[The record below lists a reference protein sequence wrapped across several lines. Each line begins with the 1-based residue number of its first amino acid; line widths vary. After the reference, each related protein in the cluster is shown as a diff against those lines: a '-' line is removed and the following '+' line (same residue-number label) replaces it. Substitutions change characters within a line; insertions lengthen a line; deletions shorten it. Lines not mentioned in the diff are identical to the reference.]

1 MFGSLSSLIL
11 IAVVWLLLLAPL
23 FLRNQSPVRRTST
36 ALSETRV
43 LHEGGSEIS
52 RPRKRPLPAESL
64 YHADVDEDIE
74 LVEAEP
80 ERVII
85 DDTGRDVP
93 GIIEGEVVGY
103 RPLDEEDT
111 GEFAPVAPDDEAP
124 DAIAEDDDAY
134 SVEVVAE
141 DTEDSEFSEDADFD
155 EDAEVAEVV
164 EAEAE
169 AIEPVET
176 VEALDEEPAEQPAE
190 RFSTIPAAYLRGGD
204 IDVSVGTDEH
214 PADDAG
220 EPEDA
225 GDADFL
231 DDTYGDGEL
240 TAEELDYAA
249 ARRGRGFYDPETSQR
264 LVEARQTRRKRVLC
278 GLAAL
283 CVVSVVAAVVLGG
296 AVWAAVVATVAMSG
310 VYLYYLRRQ
319 VVEEA
324 KLRRRR
330 IARMRRARLG
340 VRNTDD
346 RELGVPDRLLRPGAV
361 VLESDDADPEFAD
374 LDYSDYTEYD
384 DGYDGYDEYDD
395 YYDERGPHIRA
406 V

>member
-1 MFGSLSSLIL
+1 MSGSLSSLIL

-23 FLRNQSPVRRTST
+23 FLRNQSPVRRTSK

-43 LHEGGSEIS
+43 LHEGGAEIS
-52 RPRKRPLPAESL
+52 RPRRRPLPAESL
-64 YHADVDEDIE
+64 YHADVDDDIE

-80 ERVII
+80 EQVII

-111 GEFAPVAPDDEAP
+111 GEFAPVDPLA
-124 DAIAEDDDAY
+124 
-134 SVEVVAE
+134 S
-141 DTEDSEFSEDADFD
+141 DTEAVEDSAFVVDTEVGEDADDADDVDDTDDADVTD
-155 EDAEVAEVV
+155 EAGTGDERVDVA
-164 EAEAE
+164 
-169 AIEPVET
+169 PVTAVGE
-176 VEALDEEPAEQPAE
+176 DRR
-190 RFSTIPAAYLRGGD
+190 RFSDVPAAYLRGGD
-204 IDVSVGTDEH
+204 IDVTVGTDEQYE
-214 PADDAG
+214 ADAQVG
-220 EPEDA
+220 
-225 GDADFL
+225 GDDESSDDFL
-231 DDTYGDGEL
+231 DDEYGDGEL

-249 ARRGRGFYDPETSQR
+249 ARRGRGFYDPEASQR
-264 LVEARQTRRKRVLC
+264 LVERRQMRRKRVLSV
-278 GLAAL
+278 LAAL
-283 CVVSVVAAVVLGG
+283 CVVSVVAAVILGG
-296 AVWAAVVATVAMSG
+296 AVWSAVVVMVALSG

-324 KLRRRR
+324 RLRRRR

-374 LDYSDYTEYD
+374 LAYADYPAYSDYTD
-384 DGYDGYDEYDD
+384 DGYGGYHDHADT
-395 YYDERGPHIRA
+395 HIRA

>member
-1 MFGSLSSLIL
+1 MSGSLSSLIL

-23 FLRNQSPVRRTST
+23 FLRNQSPVRRTSK

-43 LHEGGSEIS
+43 LHEGGAEIS

-64 YHADVDEDIE
+64 YHADVDDDIE

-80 ERVII
+80 EQVII

-111 GEFAPVAPDDEAP
+111 GEFAPVDPLAD
-124 DAIAEDDDAY
+124 
-134 SVEVVAE
+134 
-141 DTEDSEFSEDADFD
+141 DTEAVEDSAFVVDAEDADDTYTTDGTDGTESDEFD
-155 EDAEVAEVV
+155 EADDIGQDRPDVAAVTAV
-164 EAEAE
+164 G
-169 AIEPVET
+169 
-176 VEALDEEPAEQPAE
+176 EEHR
-190 RFSTIPAAYLRGGD
+190 RFSDVPAAYLRGGD
-204 IDVSVGTDEH
+204 FDVTVGTDDQYE
-214 PADDAG
+214 ADAQVG
-220 EPEDA
+220 VEDGA
-225 GDADFL
+225 SDDFL
-231 DDTYGDGEL
+231 DDEYGDGEL

-264 LVEARQTRRKRVLC
+264 LVERRQMRRKRVLSV
-278 GLAAL
+278 LAAL
-283 CVVSVVAAVVLGG
+283 CVVSVVAAVILGG
-296 AVWAAVVATVAMSG
+296 AVWSAVVVMVALSG

-324 KLRRRR
+324 RLRRRR

-374 LDYSDYTEYD
+374 LDYTDYADYAGYTDYADDSSYGGYGGYD
-384 DGYDGYDEYDD
+384 DRAGT
-395 YYDERGPHIRA
+395 HIRA

>member
-43 LHEGGSEIS
+43 LYEGGSEIS

-80 ERVII
+80 EKVII

-111 GEFAPVAPDDEAP
+111 GEFAPVAPDDETP
-124 DAIAEDDDAY
+124 DAAAEDDDAY

-141 DTEDSEFSEDADFD
+141 DTEDTEDTEDAG
-155 EDAEVAEVV
+155 DAEA
-164 EAEAE
+164 AEAE
-169 AIEPVET
+169 DVEPVET
-176 VEALDEEPAEQPAE
+176 LEALDEPATEQPAE
-190 RFSTIPAAYLRGGD
+190 PTAGRFASIPAAYLRGGD
-204 IDVSVGTDEH
+204 IDVSVGTGESPVEDEG
-214 PADDAG
+214 DDVGVEAS
-220 EPEDA
+220 
-225 GDADFL
+225 DADFL

-278 GLAAL
+278 VLAAL

-296 AVWAAVVATVAMSG
+296 AVWVAVVATVAMSG

-374 LDYSDYTEYD
+374 LGYTAYAEYD
-384 DGYDGYDEYDD
+384 GYGGYDDYDEYDD

>member
-1 MFGSLSSLIL
+1 MSGSLSSLIL

-23 FLRNQSPVRRTST
+23 FLRNQSPVRRTSK

-43 LHEGGSEIS
+43 LHEGGAEIS
-52 RPRKRPLPAESL
+52 RPRKRPLPADSL
-64 YHADVDEDIE
+64 YHADVDDDIE

-80 ERVII
+80 EQVII

-93 GIIEGEVVGY
+93 GIIDGEVVGY

-111 GEFAPVAPDDEAP
+111 GEFAPVDPLVDADPAVETGEDAAFDDVE
-124 DAIAEDDDAY
+124 ESDDA
-134 SVEVVAE
+134 E
-141 DTEDSEFSEDADFD
+141 TDADD
-155 EDAEVAEVV
+155 TKDTDTDPEAVQDAPERPV
-164 EAEAE
+164 EAVREDE
-169 AIEPVET
+169 RRFTDIPV
-176 VEALDEEPAEQPAE
+176 
-190 RFSTIPAAYLRGGD
+190 AYLRGGD
-204 IDVSVGTDEH
+204 IDVSVGTDERWDD
-214 PADDAG
+214 PAPVDEEAAG
-220 EPEDA
+220 
-225 GDADFL
+225 ADFSV
-231 DDTYGDGEL
+231 DEYGDGEL
-240 TAEELDYAA
+240 TEEELDYAA

-264 LVEARQTRRKRVLC
+264 LAERRQQRRKRVLSV
-278 GLAAL
+278 LALL
-283 CVVSVVAAVVLGG
+283 CVVSVVAAVLLGG
-296 AVWAAVVATVAMSG
+296 AVWSGVVVTVALSA

-361 VLESDDADPEFAD
+361 MLESDDADPEFAD
-374 LDYSDYTEYD
+374 LEYADYGDYADHGDYGDHDDYT
-384 DGYDGYDEYDD
+384 GS
-395 YYDERGPHIRA
+395 HIRA